1 MLCDFESQT
10 LQVLTVQLQVVQVPV
25 QIIQVQPNCQTN
37 SSSSSLLL
45 LLLLVWQFGCNKH
58 AVELNEQNIL

>member
-1 MLCDFESQT
+1 MNLLYYKCYT
-10 LQVLTVQLQVVQVPV
+10 LQVLIVQLQVQVPV

-37 SSSSSLLL
+37 
-45 LLLLVWQFGCNKH
+45 KH